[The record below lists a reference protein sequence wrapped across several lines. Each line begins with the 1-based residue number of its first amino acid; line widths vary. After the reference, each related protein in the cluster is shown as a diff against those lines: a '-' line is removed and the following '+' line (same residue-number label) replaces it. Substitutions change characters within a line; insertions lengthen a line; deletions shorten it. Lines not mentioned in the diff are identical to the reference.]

1 MYNRSFIRTILFSC
15 LLTVCSNT
23 ALAQSHEEDYER
35 QLKSLAKTIDKLQ
48 KELTKTKNSR
58 NELQEALQ
66 GSEEEISDLT
76 KKIESIKEALAREKK
91 QLIQH
96 QRERAEL
103 ERSRKKQQ
111 QQINLIVRQAYML
124 GRQSQIKLLL
134 NQEAPY
140 RITRLLRYH
149 DYIVAAHKE
158 KMDIYLDTIEKINTV
173 EQTIIATTE
182 RLENNQQQL
191 NARYQALKAS
201 QSQRLATL
209 TKLNRELRSKGDTL
223 SQLKVDQERLE
234 KLLEEATRAL
244 SQLILPGDAKPF
256 QTVKGKLP
264 YPARGRITQYYG
276 SPRLNGK
283 LRWKGLL
290 IAGKLGDQVVSVHH
304 GRVIFSDYLRGH
316 GLLLIIDHGDGYM
329 SLYAHN
335 QTLLKETGDWVGSKE
350 PIATLGNTGG
360 QTQAGL
366 YFEIRHNGQPQNPKP
381 WLKRG

>member
-191 NARYQALKAS
+191 NTRYQALKAS